1 MGSLIE
7 INTDGLA
14 KLAETICYATGLTAH
29 GRKKMADAD
38 SYAVI
43 RQAETEAKAE
53 LLRLK
58 GRDEIA
64 DYIEARETRK
74 LNNVKSVLEKASS
87 HFTEG
92 EKVSDEPVDADW
104 TNRFIGIVEDISDET
119 LQDIWGRILAGEV
132 KRPNSYSLRTL
143 ELLRNI
149 TKEEAELFV
158 KASKYYI
165 ERDCIYT
172 GDFALSLNE
181 TLLLGETGL
190 INSEELTMNW
200 NVEPNSK
207 FNVIVDKQTLL
218 ILQND
223 SSRRFAINPS
233 VRKLTK
239 AGMEIMPLIEMQD
252 RTAFYQ
258 SLARFFK
265 SKGISHVFRHD
276 IIGYTDTHYRY
287 KSEGEELET

>member
-1 MGSLIE
+1 MGALIE
-7 INTDGLA
+7 FNTDGLA
-14 KLAETICYATGLTAH
+14 KMADTICYAIGWTAH

-43 RQAETEAKAE
+43 KQAETEAKAE

-58 GRDEIA
+58 GRDEVA

-143 ELLRNI
+143 DLLRNI

-190 INSEELTMNW
+190 INSEGLTMNW

-207 FNVIVDKQTLL
+207 LNVIVDKQTLL

-223 SSRRFAINPS
+223 SNKRFKIIPSLRRLS
-233 VRKLTK
+233 K
-239 AGMEIMPLIEMQD
+239 AGIEILSLIDKPD
-252 RTAFYQ
+252 RKDFYQ

-265 SKGISHVFRHD
+265 SKGISRVFRHD
-276 IIGYTDTHYRY
+276 IIGYTDTQYRY
-287 KSEGEELET
+287 KSEGEELEA

>member
-7 INTDGLA
+7 INTEGLA
-14 KLAETICYATGLTAH
+14 KLVETICNATGLTAY
-29 GRKKMADAD
+29 GRKKMADAEA
-38 SYAVI
+38 YTEI
-43 RQAETEAKAE
+43 RKAETEAKAE

-58 GRDEIA
+58 GQDEVA
-64 DYIEARETRK
+64 NYIEARETRK

-143 ELLRNI
+143 DLLRNI

-190 INSEELTMNW
+190 INSEGLTMNW

-207 FNVIVDKQTLL
+207 LNVIVDKQTLL

-223 SSRRFAINPS
+223 SNKRFKIIPSLRRLS
-233 VRKLTK
+233 K
-239 AGMEIMPLIEMQD
+239 AGIEILSLIDKPD
-252 RTAFYQ
+252 RKDFYQ

-265 SKGISHVFRHD
+265 SKGISRVFRHD
-276 IIGYTDTHYRY
+276 IIGYTDTQYRY
-287 KSEGEELET
+287 KSEGEELEA

>member
-1 MGSLIE
+1 MGALIE
-7 INTDGLA
+7 FNTDGLA
-14 KLAETICYATGLTAH
+14 KMADTICNATGLTAY
-29 GRKKMADAD
+29 GRKKMADAEA
-38 SYAVI
+38 YTEI
-43 RQAETEAKAE
+43 RKAETEAKAE

-58 GRDEIA
+58 GQDEVA
-64 DYIEARETRK
+64 NYIEARETRK

-143 ELLRNI
+143 DLLRNI

-190 INSEELTMNW
+190 INSEGLTMNW

-207 FNVIVDKQTLL
+207 LNVIVDKQTLL

-223 SSRRFAINPS
+223 SNKRFKIIPSLRRLS
-233 VRKLTK
+233 K
-239 AGMEIMPLIEMQD
+239 AGIEILSLIDKPD
-252 RTAFYQ
+252 RKDFYQ

-265 SKGISHVFRHD
+265 SKGISRVFRHD
-276 IIGYTDTHYRY
+276 IIGYTDTQYRY
-287 KSEGEELET
+287 KSEGEELEA

>member
-7 INTDGLA
+7 INTEGLA
-14 KLAETICYATGLTAH
+14 KLAETICYATGWTAH

-43 RQAETEAKAE
+43 KQAETEAKAE

-58 GRDEIA
+58 GRDEVA

-74 LNNVKSVLEKASS
+74 LNNVKSVLEKATS

-92 EKVSDEPVDADW
+92 EKVSDEPVNADW
-104 TNRFIGIVEDISDET
+104 TNRFIGIVEGISDET

-132 KRPNSYSLRTL
+132 KQPNSYSLRTL
-143 ELLRNI
+143 DLLRNI

-165 ERDCIYT
+165 D
-172 GDFALSLNE
+172 GDYICTEEFALTLNE
-181 TLLLGETGL
+181 TLLLCETGL

-200 NVEPNSK
+200 TVNPNSRL
-207 FNVIVDKQTLL
+207 NIDIDRQTMLAL
-218 ILQND
+218 HND
-223 SSRRFAINPS
+223 SPKTIICNPS
-233 VRKLTK
+233 IRKLSK
-239 AGMEIMPLIEMQD
+239 AGIEIMSLIERKN
-252 RTAFYQ
+252 RTEFYQ
-258 SLARFFK
+258 TIARFFK
-265 SKGISHVFRHD
+265 SKGISHVYRHE
-276 IIGYTDTHYRY
+276 IVEHTGTQYRY
-287 KSEGEELET
+287 KTVGEEIDV